1 MSQLVA
7 DFRLA
12 LRGFA
17 RTPGF
22 TAIAVVSIA
31 LGIGANTAVFTLVD
45 RVLLRTLPV
54 RDPSQLVQA
63 RLEGSLYGSNWGDN
77 SELSYPWYRELA
89 ADNTVFAGVFGR
101 F

>member
-22 TAIAVVSIA
+22 TAIA
-31 LGIGANTAVFTLVD
+31 
-45 RVLLRTLPV
+45 LRY
-54 RDPSQLVQA
+54 
-63 RLEGSLYGSNWGDN
+63 E
-77 SELSYPWYRELA
+77 
-89 ADNTVFAGVFGR
+89 
-101 F
+101 